1 MKNPTESLE
10 HASVRQYCKAVRMPT
25 VGANLFSL
33 AEQAVK
39 ENHSHI
45 RYLEALLATECEE
58 RDRHAISNR
67 IRDAQLPRM
76 KALEEFDFTQAP
88 QIPAARIGEL
98 AEGVYIERSEPVVL
112 IGDCGTG
119 KSHLAT
125 GLCLAACRQK
135 RRVRFT
141 TAAALV
147 NELVEAKQNN
157 QVRRL
162 MTRWQKY
169 ELIALDEVGYV
180 PLADIGA
187 EFLFQVISERAER
200 AAIIVTTNLPFS
212 EWTTVFPNPRLCKA
226 LLDRITDR
234 AHIIDTGKESFRF
247 RRTELRPQVEM
258 KRGVADGSKVDEDYV
273 TVGLLQRYR
282 GIDGGGGAACASLG
296 AEESKYPGFAGA
308 TETAGAGGTKAGESL
323 EQGLG
328 SGGVVEVL
336 ASASAHAGNDAG
348 RMRHF
353 AVGEDSNLLSCG
365 ANQFDG

>member
-1 MKNPTESLE
+1 MKSQTEALE
-10 HASVRQYCKAVRMPT
+10 HASVRQYCKVVRVPT
-25 VGANLFSL
+25 VGANFISL
-33 AEQAVK
+33 AEEAIK

-45 RYLEALLATECEE
+45 QYLEALLAIECEE
-58 RDRHAISNR
+58 RDRHVIGNR
-67 IRDAQLPRM
+67 TRDAQLPRM
-76 KALEEFDFTQAP
+76 KTLEEFDFTQAP
-88 QIPAARIGEL
+88 QIPAAKIREL
-98 AEGVYIERSEPVVL
+98 AEGGYIDRNEPVVL
-112 IGDCGTG
+112 IGECGTG

-162 MTRWQKY
+162 MTRWLKY

-234 AHIIDTGKESFRF
+234 AHIIETGTESFRF
-247 RRTELRPQVEM
+247 RRTMERRKKKQ
-258 KRGVADGSKVDEDYV
+258 
-273 TVGLLQRYR
+273 
-282 GIDGGGGAACASLG
+282 
-296 AEESKYPGFAGA
+296 
-308 TETAGAGGTKAGESL
+308 
-323 EQGLG
+323 
-328 SGGVVEVL
+328 
-336 ASASAHAGNDAG
+336 
-348 RMRHF
+348 
-353 AVGEDSNLLSCG
+353 
-365 ANQFDG
+365 

>member
-1 MKNPTESLE
+1 MKSQTESLE
-10 HASVRQYCKAVRMPT
+10 QASVRQYCKAVRMPA
-25 VGANLFSL
+25 VGANFISM
-33 AEQAVK
+33 AEQAAK

-45 RYLEALLATECEE
+45 RYLEALLAMECEE

-88 QIPAARIGEL
+88 QIPAARIREL
-98 AEGVYIERSEPVVL
+98 AEGGYIARSEPVVF
-112 IGDCGTG
+112 IGECGTG

-162 MTRWQKY
+162 MIRWQKY

-234 AHIIDTGKESFRF
+234 AHIIETGTESFRF
-247 RRTELRPQVEM
+247 RRTMERR
-258 KRGVADGSKVDEDYV
+258 KK
-273 TVGLLQRYR
+273 
-282 GIDGGGGAACASLG
+282 
-296 AEESKYPGFAGA
+296 
-308 TETAGAGGTKAGESL
+308 
-323 EQGLG
+323 
-328 SGGVVEVL
+328 
-336 ASASAHAGNDAG
+336 
-348 RMRHF
+348 
-353 AVGEDSNLLSCG
+353 
-365 ANQFDG
+365 